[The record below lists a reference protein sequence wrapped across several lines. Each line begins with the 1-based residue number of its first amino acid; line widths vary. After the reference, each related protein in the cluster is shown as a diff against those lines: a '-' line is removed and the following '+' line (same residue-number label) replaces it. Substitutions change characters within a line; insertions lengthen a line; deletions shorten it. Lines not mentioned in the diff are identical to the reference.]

1 MKLLKVDD
9 ITGKE
14 KLARAVMTSNYKELL
29 SEGIR
34 LKKEYIPKLKEL
46 GITNV
51 YVNDNESDPVALAI
65 LKDEV
70 NIKCKEKVQQIISRE
85 KEGSG
90 KIDIE
95 FYNHDDF
102 ERIIDKLLS

>member
-70 NIKCKEKVQQIISRE
+70 NIKCKEKVQQIIS
-85 KEGSG
+85 KHT
-90 KIDIE
+90 
-95 FYNHDDF
+95 YH
-102 ERIIDKLLS
+102 